1 MKRRL
6 RAGAFALACCLWL
19 AGAAAEAQ
27 VHLEFAPLGTPVAK
41 ARPGAAP
48 MDESFGHYPMSVFG
62 IANAIARADKA
73 LAGGDAP
80 TLTDGPIAYAVDS
93 LRDWERHYP
102 KDPWIAQDLF
112 ALERF
117 YVHAGTGESRECA
130 ERVSAWIAADYP
142 HSPFAERA
150 RRAIANASGNDGE
163 AEK

>member
-1 MKRRL
+1 MSHRL
-6 RAGAFALACCLWL
+6 RAGAIALTCCLWL
-19 AGAAAEAQ
+19 AGAVAEAQ
-27 VHLEFAPLGTPVAK
+27 VHLEFTPLGAAVAK
-41 ARPGAAP
+41 ARTGAAP

-73 LAGGDAP
+73 LAAGAAP

-93 LRDWERHYP
+93 LRDWERRYP
-102 KDPWIAQDLF
+102 NDPWIAQDLF

-117 YVHAGTGESRECA
+117 YVHAGTDESRQCA

-150 RRAIANASGNDGE
+150 RRAVANASGSDGE
-163 AEK
+163 TEK